1 MKIEDFQEL
10 TLSVPNLRAY
20 LTRLNI
26 YKNKDIIYPHE
37 ETTKDRQITKDILKN
52 TVIVLGVTFNSIN
65 KELTIENKIFILDGH
80 HRFKYIVDNEIDET
94 FDVVLIDLH
103 GVNIESHNCELN
115 VDKDFFINK
124 VQSEHSFNSEV
135 VSKYQIKVNKEE
147 YCSESFTNIYDLYQ
161 YKKELMLEGIITP
174 IANNQDTSKTI
185 INFTALKSFDFS
197 IDTVFPYKTTWI
209 TPRFDS

>member
-1 MKIEDFQEL
+1 MKVRDFQEL

-20 LTRLNI
+20 LSRLNI
-26 YKNKDIIYPHE
+26 YKNKDIIFPHE
-37 ETTKDRQITKDILKN
+37 ETAKDSHITKDILKN
-52 TVIVLGVTFNSIN
+52 SVIVLGVTFEDIN
-65 KELTIENKIFILDGH
+65 KELVIENKIFILDGH

-94 FDVVLIDLH
+94 FEVVLIDLH

-115 VDKDFFINK
+115 VDLDFFINK
-124 VQSEHSFNSEV
+124 VQSEHSFNSEIK
-135 VSKYQIKVNKEE
+135 SKYIIKVNQEE

-161 YKKELMLEGIITP
+161 YKKELMLDGVITP
-174 IANNQDTSKTI
+174 IANNKDTQKII

-197 IDTVFPYKTTWI
+197 DSTIFPYKSTWI

>member
-115 VDKDFFINK
+115 IYKDFFINK

>member
-1 MKIEDFQEL
+1 MKIKDFQEL
-10 TLSVPNLRAY
+10 TLSVPNLRAF

-26 YKNKDIIYPHE
+26 YKNKDAIFPHE
-37 ETTKDRQITKDILKN
+37 ETTKDSQITKEILKN
-52 TVIVLGVTFNSIN
+52 SVIVLGVTFQSIN
-65 KELTIENKIFILDGH
+65 AELTIENKIFIL
-80 HRFKYIVDNEIDET
+80 VDNKIDET
-94 FDVVLIDLH
+94 FEVVLIDLH

-115 VDKDFFINK
+115 VDLDFFINK
-124 VQSEHSFNSEV
+124 VQSEHTFNREV
-135 VSKYQIKVNKEE
+135 ISKYLIKVDQEE

-174 IANNQDTSKTI
+174 IANNQDTQKTI

-197 IDTVFPYKTTWI
+197 DSAIFPYKSTWI